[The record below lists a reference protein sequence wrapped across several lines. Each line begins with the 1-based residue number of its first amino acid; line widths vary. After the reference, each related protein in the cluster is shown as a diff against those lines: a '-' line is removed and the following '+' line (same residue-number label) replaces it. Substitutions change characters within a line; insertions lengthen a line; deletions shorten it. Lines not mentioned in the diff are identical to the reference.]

1 MKGSKVGSQTKLSK
15 PTFQAL
21 MHFNLHSIVFSL
33 AALKNKITLGGRSST
48 SLVPP
53 KFYPILPLPGQEG
66 GNGAKFVMFL
76 QTLPHHPTVCCA
88 SLVSVHFL
96 TICGLLPLGI
106 AIPQCPQ
113 YLGGFYIQISCAGL
127 TAQSVHCPAPPG
139 TGISALEIQTPAP
152 DFLRVHKE
160 FVHRG

>member
-1 MKGSKVGSQTKLSK
+1 
-15 PTFQAL
+15 
-21 MHFNLHSIVFSL
+21 MHFNLHPTVFSL
-33 AALKNKITLGGRSST
+33 KKKLTLGGQSFT
-48 SLVPP
+48 TLVPP

-106 AIPQCPQ
+106 AIPRCLQH
-113 YLGGFYIQISCAGL
+113 LGGFYIQASCAGL
-127 TAQSVHCPAPPG
+127 AAQSVHCPAPPG
-139 TGISALEIQTPAP
+139 TGISALGTGEIQTPVP
-152 DFLRVHKE
+152 DFLCVHKE